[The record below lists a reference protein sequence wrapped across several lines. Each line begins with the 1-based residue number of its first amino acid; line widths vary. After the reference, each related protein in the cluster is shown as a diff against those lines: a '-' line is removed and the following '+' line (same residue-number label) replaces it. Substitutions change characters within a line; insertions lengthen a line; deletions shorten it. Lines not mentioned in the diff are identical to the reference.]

1 MQNYLKFNFD
11 DSSDDLSIIRFY
23 NVFIQHDNP
32 IDKVSFLE
40 NEFEDIIYNISNN
53 ANKKVEIAL
62 KKNNIFKIIKNIN
75 KNKQKQKQKR
85 INLYNKLGQ
94 IEINDNDNNS
104 NTVYATQEYKYLIFN
119 KATKYYTTYFLMV
132 PLFKDSK
139 RITKTR
145 KYNNDDIFKK
155 IRGKFLKEIIK
166 KKLNKKLEHL
176 KIVFKFVF
184 TDISQNTK
192 IEDNIIDLN
201 STLEE
206 VLKSVKSNEK
216 VFEELEKIDGGD
228 KELKA
233 ILSAKMEY
241 LYKEY
246 FNSQEFQN
254 SIKELIDK
262 REYYEY
268 IYLYIQKS
276 KEFFDYYNIKKLK
289 NREIYKSE

>member
-1 MQNYLKFNFD
+1 M
-11 DSSDDLSIIRFY
+11 
-23 NVFIQHDNP
+23 
-32 IDKVSFLE
+32 
-40 NEFEDIIYNISNN
+40 
-53 ANKKVEIAL
+53 KK
-62 KKNNIFKIIKNIN
+62 
-75 KNKQKQKQKR
+75 
-85 INLYNKLGQ
+85 
-94 IEINDNDNNS
+94 
-104 NTVYATQEYKYLIFN
+104 
-119 KATKYYTTYFLMV
+119 
-132 PLFKDSK
+132 
-139 RITKTR
+139 
-145 KYNNDDIFKK
+145 
-155 IRGKFLKEIIK
+155 LKEIYKYRHMLATLVKQDIDGRYK
-166 KKLNKKLEHL
+166 GSIFGFLWTLLNPLFML
-176 KIVFKFVF
+176 VIYSVVFKFVF

-216 VFEELEKIDGGD
+216 VFEELEKIGGGD